1 MTFNLLIFISQITY
15 ASYSFINILTG
26 LDWNKKKLI
35 EKLIDI
41 YNTFPTVNDIET
53 GPMDLIM
60 NNSAEQR
67 NLIPNSLYK
76 ELSII

>member
-53 GPMDLIM
+53 GLMDLIM

-67 NLIPNSLYK
+67 NLILNIACIK
-76 ELSII
+76 N

>member
-41 YNTFPTVNDIET
+41 SFPTVNDIET
-53 GPMDLIM
+53 GLMDLIM

-67 NLIPNSLYK
+67 NLILNIACIK
-76 ELSII
+76 N

>member
-26 LDWNKKKLI
+26 VDWNKKELI

-41 YNTFPTVNDIET
+41 YNTF
-53 GPMDLIM
+53 L
-60 NNSAEQR
+60 
-67 NLIPNSLYK
+67 L
-76 ELSII
+76 